1 MHRPDK
7 LPWKEPTSAWR
18 EPASQPELSGGGI
31 SKAHVHSGSERV
43 LRVRSPSARQWN
55 ESPRQAEMRL
65 RKAIAGLH
73 TPSPPRGL
81 PAHSPRRPH
90 SAHPLTRTVTAG
102 GLQDELG
109 MTRDVLSAA
118 QQQLL
123 NARRSASAAR
133 QAEERALTAV
143 LKTRDEARV
152 QVMQA
157 CDEAKQQIV
166 SAQAHPRHHNTAPLP
181 STRPNRTHNLTHR
194 SPPGS
199 PRSQAKNE
207 EQMAKLRIQLSK
219 QRQSLENE
227 LQATQVRARASARA
241 KPRHRHAEAEPRGK

>member
-1 MHRPDK
+1 MHRSVKP
-7 LPWKEPTSAWR
+7 PWREPTSAWR
-18 EPASQPELSGGGI
+18 EPTSEPELNGGGF
-31 SKAHVHSGSERV
+31 SKAHVQSGSERFI
-43 LRVRSPSARQWN
+43 RAGSPSARQWN

-81 PAHSPRRPH
+81 PVQSPRRPH
-90 SAHPLTRTVTAG
+90 SAHPLARTTVTPG

-123 NARRSASAAR
+123 NARKSASAAR

-166 SAQAHPRHHNTAPLP
+166 SAQAHPRTMTRHSLSLSLSLSLP
-181 STRPNRTHNLTHR
+181 FTRPNRTR
-194 SPPGS
+194 P
-199 PRSQAKNE
+199 
-207 EQMAKLRIQLSK
+207 
-219 QRQSLENE
+219 
-227 LQATQVRARASARA
+227 
-241 KPRHRHAEAEPRGK
+241 HA

>member
-1 MHRPDK
+1 MHRSDK
-7 LPWKEPTSAWR
+7 PPWREPASAWR
-18 EPASQPELSGGGI
+18 EPTSQPELNSGGF
-31 SKAHVHSGSERV
+31 SKAHAHGGSERI
-43 LRVRSPSARQWN
+43 LRVGSPSTRQWN

-81 PAHSPRRPH
+81 PAMSPRRPH
-90 SAHPLTRTVTAG
+90 SALPRTRIVPMND
-102 GLQDELG
+102 LQDELG

-123 NARRSASAAR
+123 NARKSASAAR

-152 QVMQA
+152 QVQFA

-166 SAQAHPRHHNTAPLP
+166 SAQARHHNAAPLP
-181 STRPNRTHNLTHR
+181 SMQSHDLTPGTRLDHPARRRRTKGRWQSCAASCLSSAKASRTSSR
-194 SPPGS
+194 
-199 PRSQAKNE
+199 PR
-207 EQMAKLRIQLSK
+207 
-219 QRQSLENE
+219 
-227 LQATQVRARASARA
+227 
-241 KPRHRHAEAEPRGK
+241 RHAQHPHPRTPHICTHVWQF

>member
-1 MHRPDK
+1 MYRSDK
-7 LPWKEPTSAWR
+7 PAWR
-18 EPASQPELSGGGI
+18 EPASAWREPTSQPELNGSGF
-31 SKAHVHSGSERV
+31 SKGSDRI
-43 LRVRSPSARQWN
+43 LRAGSPSARQWN

-81 PAHSPRRPH
+81 PVQSPRRPH

-123 NARRSASAAR
+123 NARKSASAAR

-181 STRPNRTHNLTHR
+181 STRPNRTRPN
-194 SPPGS
+194 
-199 PRSQAKNE
+199 A
-207 EQMAKLRIQLSK
+207 
-219 QRQSLENE
+219 
-227 LQATQVRARASARA
+227 
-241 KPRHRHAEAEPRGK
+241 

>member
-1 MHRPDK
+1 MSASQREMQGQSIRGASSSAHCGHRKVSCSEQNVLCGGAMHRSDRP
-7 LPWKEPTSAWR
+7 PWR
-18 EPASQPELSGGGI
+18 EPASAWRETTSQPELNGGGF
-31 SKAHVHSGSERV
+31 SKAHVHSGSERM
-43 LRVRSPSARQWN
+43 LRAGSPSARQWN

-81 PAHSPRRPH
+81 PVQSPRRPH

-123 NARRSASAAR
+123 NARKSASAAR

-166 SAQAHPRHHNTAPLP
+166 SAQAHPRHHRAAPLP
-181 STRPNRTHNLTHR
+181 STRPNRTR
-194 SPPGS
+194 
-199 PRSQAKNE
+199 PRA
-207 EQMAKLRIQLSK
+207 
-219 QRQSLENE
+219 
-227 LQATQVRARASARA
+227 
-241 KPRHRHAEAEPRGK
+241 

>member
-1 MHRPDK
+1 MVAPLRRRWTSRTGPPSRRSAVIHGNQFLEGTHSRRRRAPMHRPDK
-7 LPWKEPTSAWR
+7 PPWKEPTSAWR

-31 SKAHVHSGSERV
+31 SKAHVHSGSERI

-181 STRPNRTHNLTHR
+181 STRPNRTQ
-194 SPPGS
+194 P
-199 PRSQAKNE
+199 
-207 EQMAKLRIQLSK
+207 
-219 QRQSLENE
+219 
-227 LQATQVRARASARA
+227 
-241 KPRHRHAEAEPRGK
+241 HA

>member
-1 MHRPDK
+1 MHRPEK

-31 SKAHVHSGSERV
+31 SKAHVHSGSERI

-81 PAHSPRRPH
+81 PVQSPRRPH

-109 MTRDVLSAA
+109 MTRDVLSVA

-166 SAQAHPRHHNTAPLP
+166 SAQAHPLHLCLPHVPTA
-181 STRPNRTHNLTHR
+181 RDLTPR
-194 SPPGS
+194 SRPGS

-227 LQATQVRARASARA
+227 LQATQVRAASARA
-241 KPRHRHAEAEPRGK
+241 NPRHRHAEAEPRGK

>member
-1 MHRPDK
+1 MHRPDQ

-31 SKAHVHSGSERV
+31 SKAHVHSGSERI

-166 SAQAHPRHHNTAPLP
+166 SAQAHPRHITRHLCPPHVPTA
-181 STRPNRTHNLTHR
+181 HNLTPR

-241 KPRHRHAEAEPRGK
+241 NPRHRHAEAESRGT

>member
-1 MHRPDK
+1 MHRPDQ

-31 SKAHVHSGSERV
+31 SKAHVHSGSERI

-181 STRPNRTHNLTHR
+181 STRPNRTQ
-194 SPPGS
+194 P
-199 PRSQAKNE
+199 
-207 EQMAKLRIQLSK
+207 
-219 QRQSLENE
+219 
-227 LQATQVRARASARA
+227 
-241 KPRHRHAEAEPRGK
+241 HA